1 MTVRFFRQLPLN
13 LDVSPAYSV
22 DDFIV
27 TPCNAEAMAWLRR
40 WPNWPGYGLIIYGP
54 SGCGKSHLAR
64 VWQEQTKARLIY
76 GADLI
81 KNDQVLRLG
90 SSAAVVVESADD
102 ANERALLRLYNGIV
116 EARKTVLLTAKTVP
130 TGWPMM
136 LPDLVSRMTALAAV
150 GIEKPDDSLLQAI
163 LVKQFSDRQLQIG
176 AEVVVYLVNRMERSF
191 EAAREIVAVLDEM
204 ALDQQRPVTVS
215 LAGEALERL
224 AEVRAVVN
232 KGQD

>member
-90 SSAAVVVESADD
+90 SSAVVVEGADD

-130 TGWPMM
+130 TGWSMM

-191 EAAREIVAVLDEM
+191 ESAREIVAVLDEM

-224 AEVRAVVN
+224 AEVPAVVN
-232 KGQD
+232 KRQD

>member
-1 MTVRFFRQLPLN
+1 MNINQN
-13 LDVSPAYSV
+13 E
-22 DDFIV
+22 V
-27 TPCNAEAMAWLRR
+27 TS
-40 WPNWPGYGLIIYGP
+40 LIGP

-64 VWQEQTKARLIY
+64 VWQEQPKARLIY

-90 SSAAVVVESADD
+90 SSAVVVEGADD

-130 TGWPMM
+130 TGWSMM

-191 EAAREIVAVLDEM
+191 ESAREIVAVLDEM

-224 AEVRAVVN
+224 AEARAVVN